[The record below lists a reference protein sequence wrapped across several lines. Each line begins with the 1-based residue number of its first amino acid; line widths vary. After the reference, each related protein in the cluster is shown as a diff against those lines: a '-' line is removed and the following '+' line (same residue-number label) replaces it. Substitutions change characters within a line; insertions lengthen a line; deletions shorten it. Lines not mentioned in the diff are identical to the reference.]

1 MNEPF
6 WIMQG
11 YEIYIWPSYVLTL
24 LSLVLLFVHSTKQSQ
39 KAKKLLKQLSEKK
52 LNFKIQ
58 IDVKQMN
65 PKYRRLFITI
75 IILLTLGLATKL
87 ILIALEDNIVY
98 FYTPNDLIEKF
109 GDTQNIQN
117 KIRIGGLV
125 LESSIKKEGKKSIFI
140 ITDRKKEV
148 KVVFDGSLPDLFRE
162 GQGIVAEGI
171 FKNNNFIASEVLAK
185 HDENYMPPEV
195 ADALK
200 KNNVWK
206 GDAD

>member
-1 MNEPF
+1 MN
-6 WIMQG
+6 
-11 YEIYIWPSYVLTL
+11 
-24 LSLVLLFVHSTKQSQ
+24 
-39 KAKKLLKQLSEKK
+39 A
-52 LNFKIQ
+52 
-58 IDVKQMN
+58 
-65 PKYRRLFITI
+65 KYRRLFITI
-75 IILLTLGLATKL
+75 IIILTLGLATKL
-87 ILIALEDNIVY
+87 ILMALEDNIVY

-125 LESSIKKEGKKSIFI
+125 LESSIKKEGEKTIFM

-148 KVVFDGSLPDLFRE
+148 KVLFEGPLPDLFRE
-162 GQGIVAEGI
+162 GQGIVAEGM
-171 FKNNNFIASEVLAK
+171 FQNNNFIASEVLAK

-206 GDAD
+206 GNSD

>member
-1 MNEPF
+1 MN
-6 WIMQG
+6 
-11 YEIYIWPSYVLTL
+11 
-24 LSLVLLFVHSTKQSQ
+24 
-39 KAKKLLKQLSEKK
+39 A
-52 LNFKIQ
+52 
-58 IDVKQMN
+58 
-65 PKYRRLFITI
+65 KYRRLFITI
-75 IILLTLGLATKL
+75 IIVLILGLATKL
-87 ILIALEDNIVY
+87 ILMALEDNIVY

-125 LESSIKKEGKKSIFI
+125 LENSIKKEGEKTIFM

-148 KVVFDGSLPDLFRE
+148 KVVFKGPLPDLFRE
-162 GQGIVAEGI
+162 GQGIVAEGM
-171 FKNNNFIASEVLAK
+171 FQNNNFIASEVLAK

-206 GDAD
+206 GNSD

>member
-1 MNEPF
+1 MN
-6 WIMQG
+6 
-11 YEIYIWPSYVLTL
+11 
-24 LSLVLLFVHSTKQSQ
+24 
-39 KAKKLLKQLSEKK
+39 A
-52 LNFKIQ
+52 
-58 IDVKQMN
+58 
-65 PKYRRLFITI
+65 KYRRLFITI

-87 ILIALEDNIVY
+87 ILMALEDNIVY

-125 LESSIKKEGKKSIFI
+125 LESSIKKEGEKTIFM

-148 KVVFDGSLPDLFRE
+148 KVVFDGPLPDLFRE
-162 GQGIVAEGI
+162 GQGIVAEGM
-171 FKNNNFIASEVLAK
+171 FQNNNFIASEVLAK

-206 GDAD
+206 GESD

>member
-1 MNEPF
+1 MN
-6 WIMQG
+6 
-11 YEIYIWPSYVLTL
+11 
-24 LSLVLLFVHSTKQSQ
+24 
-39 KAKKLLKQLSEKK
+39 A
-52 LNFKIQ
+52 
-58 IDVKQMN
+58 
-65 PKYRRLFITI
+65 KYRRLFITI
-75 IILLTLGLATKL
+75 IIVITLGLATKL
-87 ILIALEDNIVY
+87 ILMALEDNIVY

-125 LESSIKKEGKKSIFI
+125 LESSIKKEGEITIFM

-148 KVVFDGSLPDLFRE
+148 KVVFKGPLPDLFRE
-162 GQGIVAEGI
+162 GQGIVAEGM
-171 FKNNNFIASEVLAK
+171 FQNNNFFASEVLAK

-206 GDAD
+206 GDSN

>member
-1 MNEPF
+1 MN
-6 WIMQG
+6 
-11 YEIYIWPSYVLTL
+11 
-24 LSLVLLFVHSTKQSQ
+24 
-39 KAKKLLKQLSEKK
+39 A
-52 LNFKIQ
+52 
-58 IDVKQMN
+58 
-65 PKYRRLFITI
+65 KYRRLFITI
-75 IILLTLGLATKL
+75 IIVITLGLATKL
-87 ILIALEDNIVY
+87 ILMALEDNIVY

-125 LESSIKKEGKKSIFI
+125 LESSIKKEGEKTIFM

-148 KVVFDGSLPDLFRE
+148 RVVFDGPLPDLFRE
-162 GQGIVAEGI
+162 GQGIVAEGM
-171 FKNNNFIASEVLAK
+171 FQNNNFIASEVLAK

-206 GDAD
+206 GASD

>member
-1 MNEPF
+1 MN
-6 WIMQG
+6 
-11 YEIYIWPSYVLTL
+11 
-24 LSLVLLFVHSTKQSQ
+24 
-39 KAKKLLKQLSEKK
+39 A
-52 LNFKIQ
+52 
-58 IDVKQMN
+58 
-65 PKYRRLFITI
+65 KYRRLFITI
-75 IILLTLGLATKL
+75 IIVLTLGLATKL
-87 ILIALEDNIVY
+87 ILMALEDNIVY

-125 LESSIKKEGKKSIFI
+125 LESSIKKEGEKTIFM

-148 KVVFDGSLPDLFRE
+148 KVVFDGPLPDLFRE
-162 GQGIVAEGI
+162 GQGIVAEGM
-171 FKNNNFIASEVLAK
+171 FQNNNFIASEVLAK

-206 GDAD
+206 GDSN

>member
-1 MNEPF
+1 
-6 WIMQG
+6 
-11 YEIYIWPSYVLTL
+11 
-24 LSLVLLFVHSTKQSQ
+24 
-39 KAKKLLKQLSEKK
+39 
-52 LNFKIQ
+52 
-58 IDVKQMN
+58 MN
-65 PKYRRLFITI
+65 PKYRRLFITVI
-75 IILLTLGLATKL
+75 IVLTLGLATKL
-87 ILIALEDNIVY
+87 ILMALEDNIVY
-98 FYTPNDLIEKF
+98 FYTPNDLLEKF
-109 GDTQNIQN
+109 GNTQNIQN

-125 LESSIKKEGKKSIFI
+125 LESSVKQERDKTIFM

-171 FKNNNFIASEVLAK
+171 FKNNNFVASEVLAK

-206 GDAD
+206 GDSN

>member
-1 MNEPF
+1 MN
-6 WIMQG
+6 
-11 YEIYIWPSYVLTL
+11 
-24 LSLVLLFVHSTKQSQ
+24 
-39 KAKKLLKQLSEKK
+39 A
-52 LNFKIQ
+52 
-58 IDVKQMN
+58 
-65 PKYRRLFITI
+65 KYRRLFITI
-75 IILLTLGLATKL
+75 IIVLTLGLATKL
-87 ILIALEDNIVY
+87 ILMALEDNIVY

-125 LESSIKKEGKKSIFI
+125 LESSIKKEGEKTIFM

-148 KVVFDGSLPDLFRE
+148 RVVFDGHLPDLFRE
-162 GQGIVAEGI
+162 GQGIVAEGM
-171 FKNNNFIASEVLAK
+171 FQNNNFIASEVLAK

-206 GDAD
+206 GDSD